1 MKGKFRIVVLLF
13 LIVLNVGAVQGEVRQ
28 NGEKV
33 IVVGGNVN
41 YPPYEF
47 IDAEGNPSGYN
58 VDLTKAIAD
67 VMGIKVIFK
76 LGAWNTVRKAF
87 DTGDIDVL
95 QGMSYSEGRAKEV
108 NFIPH
113 TVVSHSIFSRP
124 GVPVVNSLEDL
135 EGKEVAFHGRGF
147 IHDYL
152 IERNITVK
160 PVLTNTQAD
169 ALVLV
174 ASGNFDYA
182 VVANYPAAYIIK
194 ELRLNNVVP
203 VAKSVIEVDYCY
215 AIKKSDTKLL
225 AGFSK
230 GLETLKK
237 TGKYQEIYDKWLGVL
252 EPQIVPWHKIFKYGS
267 MVIGLFLI
275 VLAVTLLWTRTLK
288 KQVAIRTAALE
299 QEVNER
305 KRSAEE
311 LRLKQQQLIQADKMA
326 SLGILVSG
334 IAHEINNPN
343 SIVLLNASLS
353 VEYFKDAE
361 SVFET
366 YYQEH
371 GDFTVAGLQY
381 SQMRGKFLPK
391 LLAIQDS
398 ARKIKSIV
406 EELKDFA
413 RYNKSDQCAMN
424 INDAVRAAVRLAE
437 NSIQKSTNHFN
448 QQYADNIPQIK
459 ANPQRIEQV
468 IVNLIINACQALRN
482 TEEAIYISTKYDK
495 DKKEVVLEIRDEGVG
510 IAAESLPHLT
520 DPFFTT
526 KREQGGTGLGLSVSA
541 GIVKEHRG
549 YLDFVSNLGQGTIVA
564 LRLPAVTETEEV
576 KT

>member
-1 MKGKFRIVVLLF
+1 MNSRFIIAVLLF
-13 LIVLNVGAVQGEVRQ
+13 LIVLATGAVQGEVRQ
-28 NGEKV
+28 NNGKV

-47 IDAEGNPSGYN
+47 IDKEGNPSGYN

-67 VMGIKVIFK
+67 LMGIKVVFR
-76 LGAWNTVRKAF
+76 LGEWNKIRKAF
-87 DTGDIDVL
+87 EAGDIDML
-95 QGMSYSEGRAKEV
+95 QGMSYSPGRAKLV
-108 NFIPH
+108 NFVPH
-113 TVVSHSIFSRP
+113 TVVSHSIFARQ
-124 GVPVVNSLEDL
+124 GAPVVSALEDL
-135 EGKEVAFHGRGF
+135 AGKEVAFHGRGF

-152 IERNITVK
+152 TERKINVR
-160 PVLTNTQAD
+160 PVLTGTQAD
-169 ALVLV
+169 ALVLIE
-174 ASGNFDYA
+174 AEKFDYA

-194 ELRLNNVVP
+194 ELRLTHVVP
-203 VAKSVIEVDYCY
+203 VAKSVIAVDYCY
-215 AIKKSDTKLL
+215 AFRKGETKLL
-225 AGFSK
+225 VGFSE

-237 TGKYQEIYDKWLGVL
+237 TGKYQAIYDKWLGVL

-267 MVIGLFLI
+267 IVVGLFLV
-275 VLAVTLLWTRTLK
+275 VLTLTLLWTRTLK
-288 KQVAIRTAALE
+288 KQVAIRTADLE
-299 QEVNER
+299 QEISER
-305 KRSAEE
+305 KRAAEE
-311 LRLKQQQLIQADKMA
+311 LQLKQQQLIQADKMA

-343 SIVLLNASLS
+343 SVVLLNSSLS

-371 GDFTVAGLQY
+371 GDFSVAGMQY

-398 ARKIKSIV
+398 AKKIKSIV

-413 RYNKSDQCAMN
+413 RYNKSDQCLMD

-448 QQYADNIPQIK
+448 QQYAQDIPRIK
-459 ANPQRIEQV
+459 GNSQRIEQV
-468 IVNLIINACQALRN
+468 IVNLIINACQALGN
-482 TEEAIYISTKYDK
+482 PEEAIYISTKYDK
-495 DKKEVVLEIRDEGVG
+495 DKKEVVLEVRDDGAG
-510 IAAESLPHLT
+510 IIPENLAHLT

-541 GIVKEHRG
+541 GIVKEHKG
-549 YLDFVSNLGQGTIVA
+549 SLEFESTPGQGTIVA
-564 LRLPAVTETEEV
+564 LHLPAVIGEEV
-576 KT
+576 KK

>member
-1 MKGKFRIVVLLF
+1 MNSRFIIAVFLF
-13 LIVLNVGAVQGEVRQ
+13 LVVFTAGAAEGEVRQ

-67 VMGIKVIFK
+67 LMGMKVVFK
-76 LGAWNTVRKAF
+76 LGEWNKIRKEFEA
-87 DTGDIDVL
+87 GGIDIL

-124 GVPVVNSLEDL
+124 GLTVVDSLEKL
-135 EGKEVAFHGRGF
+135 EGKEVVFHGRGF

-152 IERNITVK
+152 TERNIKVK
-160 PVLTNTQAD
+160 SVLTGTQAD

-174 ASGNFDYA
+174 EAGKFDYA

-194 ELRLNNVVP
+194 ELRLTHVVP
-203 VAKSVIEVDYCY
+203 AAKSVIAVDYCY
-215 AIKKSDTKLL
+215 AFRKGDTKLL
-225 AGFSK
+225 VGFSE

-237 TGKYQEIYDKWLGVL
+237 TGKYQAIYDKWLGVL
-252 EPQIVPWHKIFKYGS
+252 EPQIMPWRKIFKYGS
-267 MVIGLFLI
+267 MVVGLFLI
-275 VLAVTLLWTRTLK
+275 ILTLTLLWTRMLK

-299 QEVNER
+299 QEISER
-305 KRSAEE
+305 KRAAEE
-311 LRLKQQQLIQADKMA
+311 LQLKQQQLIQADKMA

-391 LLAIQDS
+391 LLAIKDS
-398 ARKIKSIV
+398 AKKIKSIV

-413 RYNKSDQCAMN
+413 RSNKSDQCLMN

-437 NSIQKSTNHFN
+437 NSIQKSTKRFN
-448 QQYADNIPQIK
+448 QEYAQDIPK
-459 ANPQRIEQV
+459 VNGNPQRIEQV

-482 TEEAIYISTKYDK
+482 PEEAIYIYTKYDE
-495 DKKEVVLEIRDEGVG
+495 DKKEVVLEIRDEGAG
-510 IAAESLPHLT
+510 IAPENLPHLA

-541 GIVKEHRG
+541 GIVKEHKG
-549 YLDFVSNLGQGTIVA
+549 SLKFTSTLGQGTIVA
-564 LRLPAVTETEEV
+564 LRLPAVTEIEEV